1 MFKHRGMKSGVI
13 CSAALLLV
21 LSAGEVN
28 SQARQAAPAVPAAQ
42 AAPAPMA
49 RPVATDKELADMRE
63 QLIKLLRMSP
73 TLTMVV
79 ARDPSLL
86 SDQEYVR
93 RNNPQLAEFLVE
105 HPEVASN
112 PNFYLFANL
121 NGAGGD
127 AGDALERKAWPQLNR
142 EPDDSQ
148 TVRFI
153 QNGVGPFLFFICILG
168 ALLWLIHTLLE
179 NRRWGR
185 IFRLQTEVHGKL
197 IDKFGNGQELLTYMD
212 TEAGKRFLEAAPIP
226 VDLERGQRM
235 PNAVARVLTPLQI
248 GIVLS
253 LLGSGFLFMRH
264 SIPEIEQALFVLGV
278 MGLMVGLGLI
288 LSAGITWLLA
298 ARLGLMPDKN
308 DELMKGNAIYDAK
321 ERL

>member
-1 MFKHRGMKSGVI
+1 MFKHRGMRSGVI
-13 CSAALLLV
+13 AAALLLA
-21 LSAGEVN
+21 LSAGEAYG
-28 SQARQAAPAVPAAQ
+28 QARTAAPAAAPAAQ
-42 AAPAPMA
+42 AP
-49 RPVATDKELADMRE
+49 RPVASDKELAETRE
-63 QLIKLLRMSP
+63 QLMKLLRMSP
-73 TLTMVV
+73 TLTTVV
-79 ARDPSLL
+79 ARDASLL

-93 RNNPQLAEFLVE
+93 RNNPALAQFLVE

-112 PNFYLFANL
+112 PDFYLFADL
-121 NGAGGD
+121 NGVGED
-127 AGDALERKAWPQLNR
+127 AGDALERRAWPQLNHGP
-142 EPDDSQ
+142 EESQ
-148 TVRFI
+148 AVRFI

-185 IFRLQTEVHGKL
+185 IFKLQTEVHGKL
-197 IDKFGNGQELLTYMD
+197 IDKFGTNQELLTYMD

-226 VDLERGQRM
+226 VDLDNGQRM

-253 LLGSGFLFMRH
+253 LLGSGFLYMRH
-264 SIPEIEQALFVLGV
+264 SIAEIEQALFVLGV

-288 LSAGITWLLA
+288 LSAAITWLLA
-298 ARLGLMPDKN
+298 VRLGLMPEKN
-308 DELMKGNAIYDAK
+308 DALAKGGAIYDAK